1 VRARPLMVLLREMVC
16 ALLLLLAAGCGPAAA
31 VGGPQHRSAAGAAAR
46 TASQQAPLTVASSN
60 SGTACDFE
68 RPCSWQWK
76 NNTTPPGFNVVSGK
90 FVNSSFYSTPLGN
103 VTGPLTD
110 YSGNVEGQFF
120 FRVCVGVFMYLHF
133 FCCPGAVVARC

>member
-1 VRARPLMVLLREMVC
+1 MQRWG
-16 ALLLLLAAGCGPAAA
+16 ALLLLLAAGCGQPAAA

-103 VTGPLTD
+103 VTGPITD

-120 FRVCVGVFMYLHF
+120 SLHIVRVS
-133 FCCPGAVVARC
+133 RC